1 MKIRPLAAVALL
13 ALAAPLAAQEFS
25 GLPEPI
31 SPDRPD
37 FTEGSGLV
45 APGHLQVEGGYTYA
59 RTGSAKGSSLG
70 ELLVRYGVDD
80 RWEARFGLNSY
91 DWINTGIPGEKRI
104 SGFEDPFLEV
114 KVRLNDA
121 DSNFRA
127 PSVPA
132 MALLLQTTIP
142 VGSRNLTS
150 DEWQPAAILAMD
162 WDFTDRFSLGG
173 NVGGAYAADG
183 NERFN
188 QLFLSLSA
196 GYSIDDRLSAFLEGY
211 GFNRESADG
220 SSTHYLD
227 TGLSYTVSND
237 LALDVRVGAG
247 LDDPHPN
254 WYAGLGASIRF

>member
-1 MKIRPLAAVALL
+1 MKIRPFVAVGLL
-13 ALAAPLAAQEFS
+13 VFAAPLSAQNFS

-37 FTEGSGLV
+37 FTEGAGLM
-45 APGHLQVEGGYTYA
+45 APGHLQIEGGYTYA
-59 RTGSAKGSSLG
+59 RTGSAKGSALG

-80 RWEARFGLNSY
+80 RWEARFGLGSY
-91 DWINTGIPGEKRI
+91 DWIDTGVPGEKRI
-104 SGFEDPFLEV
+104 SGYEDPFLEV
-114 KVRLNDA
+114 KIRLNEA
-121 DSNFRA
+121 DSNLRA

-142 VGSRNLTS
+142 VGSRDLTS
-150 DEWQPAAILAMD
+150 DEWQPAAILAAD

-173 NVGGAYAADG
+173 NVGVAYAADG
-183 NERFN
+183 DERFD

-196 GYSIDDRLSAFLEGY
+196 AFSINDRLSAFLEGY
-211 GFNRESADG
+211 GFNKESVDG
-220 SSTHYLD
+220 SSTQYVD
-227 TGLSYTVSND
+227 TGLSWLVSND